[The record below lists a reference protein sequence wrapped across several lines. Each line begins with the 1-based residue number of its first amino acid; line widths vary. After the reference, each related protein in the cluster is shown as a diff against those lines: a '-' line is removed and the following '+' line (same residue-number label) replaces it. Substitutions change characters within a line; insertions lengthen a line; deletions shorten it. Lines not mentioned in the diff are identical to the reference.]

1 MGVGVGV
8 WIVDVELVLSVVGEV
23 GLAVFEMV
31 KGRVGVSV
39 IMVVGVEVG

>member
-8 WIVDVELVLSVVGEV
+8 WIVDVEFVLSVVGEV
-23 GLAVFEMV
+23 GLAVSEMV
-31 KGRVGVSV
+31 EGRVGVSV